1 MTMQRLFGREV
12 GSRTVLY
19 AIFAVLALIPVVAFA
34 LGPLTSDS
42 FGLEGPGG
50 PLVAFSAG
58 VLSFVSPCVLPLVP
72 IYITHL
78 SGASIRHGQVTAD
91 RRVTFTHAVAFI
103 LGLSAVFIVLGT
115 SAGLLGSYFFRDN
128 QRELEQGAGVLLVL
142 MGLLLVP
149 SRGRRSP
156 LGSALLLLV
165 LTAAYFF
172 LAEAAGLKGDRT
184 GLALL
189 GVVLAATWLRFA
201 GYLSLPLLQR
211 TFEVNVGRSPNVSYA
226 RSVLVGGAFALGWT
240 PCVGPILG
248 GILTLAATSTEAWTG
263 TYLLLFYSMGFSIP
277 FLITGLALSDVSRFL
292 RRIQRYSLAIEVASG
307 VMLVGLGVLLLSGR
321 LTALNEYFTFADF
334 NEGL

>member
-1 MTMQRLFGREV
+1 MTTPRLFGRQV
-12 GSRTVLY
+12 DSRRLLY
-19 AIFAVLALIPVVAFA
+19 LAFAALALIPVVAFA

-42 FGLEGPGG
+42 FGLKGPGG

-78 SGASIRHGQVTAD
+78 SGASIQDGRVSAD

-103 LGLSAVFIVLGT
+103 VGLSAVFIVLGT
-115 SAGLLGSYFFRDN
+115 SVGLLGSYFFRDN
-128 QRELEQGAGVLLVL
+128 QRELEQGAGAMLVL

-149 SRGRRSP
+149 TRGRRSP
-156 LGSALLLLV
+156 FASALLLLG
-165 LTAAYFF
+165 LTGAYFF
-172 LAEAAGLKGDRT
+172 LAEAADLKGDRT

-189 GVVLAATWLRFA
+189 GLVLVATWLRFA

-211 TFEVNVGRSPNVSYA
+211 TFEINVGRSPNASYA
-226 RSVLVGGAFALGWT
+226 RSALIGGAFALGWT

-277 FLITGLALSDVSRFL
+277 FLITGLAVSDVTRFL
-292 RRIQRYSLAIEVASG
+292 RKIQRYSLAIEVASG
-307 VMLVGLGVLLLSGR
+307 VMLVGLGVLLMSGR

>member
-1 MTMQRLFGREV
+1 MTTQRVLGKEIET
-12 GSRTVLY
+12 RTLLY
-19 AIFAVLALIPVVAFA
+19 VVFASLALIPVAAFA
-34 LGPLTSDS
+34 LGPLSGDT

-78 SGASIRHGQVTAD
+78 SGASIVHGQVTAN
-91 RRVTFTHAVAFI
+91 RRVTFTHAMAFI
-103 LGLSAVFIVLGT
+103 AGLSAVFIVLGT
-115 SAGLLGSYFFRDN
+115 SVGLLGSFFFRDN
-128 QRELEQGAGVLLVL
+128 QRELEQGAGVMLVF

-156 LGSALLLLV
+156 FGSALLLLG
-165 LTAAYFF
+165 LTGAYFF
-172 LAEAAGLKGDRT
+172 LAEAADLKGDLT

-211 TFEVNVGRSPNVSYA
+211 TFEINAGRSTNVSYG
-226 RSVLVGGAFALGWT
+226 RSMLVGGAFALGWT

-248 GILTLAATSTEAWTG
+248 GILTLAATSTHAWTG
-263 TYLLLFYSMGFSIP
+263 TYLLVFYSMGFSIP
-277 FLITGLALSDVSRFL
+277 FLITGLAVSDVSRFL
-292 RRIQRYSLAIEVASG
+292 RKIQRYSLAIEVASG

-321 LTALNEYFTFADF
+321 LTALNEYFSFADF
-334 NEGL
+334 NGGL